1 MPVIE
6 ANKRGYIIGSYF
18 NNQADARDDDSGTHY
33 DATGNIS
40 SAVQWLR
47 TSGRGGTLM
56 RYIRTFLYFDTSS
69 VTSTVGS
76 CTLQIA
82 SGATNTSA
90 DVIGVKSTAFG
101 GDGGTNLADDDFN
114 NVDFSTAYTTANTSW
129 STGGNS
135 LTLTA
140 AALTDMKNNDY
151 FIIALVEHDS
161 DYPDTD
167 TSNGTF
173 SAGINFGS
181 SIRLNYTLAG
191 YSNNVNGVAAANIA
205 KVNGVATANISKV
218 NGI

>member
-1 MPVIE
+1 MPVIDVS
-6 ANKRGYIIGSYF
+6 KKGYIVGSYF
-18 NNQADARDDDSGTHY
+18 NNQADARDDDSGAHH
-33 DATGNIS
+33 DATSHIS

-129 STGGNS
+129 STSSNS

-140 AALTDMKNNDY
+140 TALADMKNNDY
-151 FIIALVEHDS
+151 LIIALVEHDS

-173 SAGINFGS
+173 GAGIAFGS